1 MSHPA
6 IENNT
11 LFAFEPLFLVNEE
24 GRPLFIPIIKATY
37 CIQEGTRLSLAEKQV
52 PVNVAGE
59 YWGEPERS
67 SYKYEPETAFI
78 KTATDIVLIGHAYAP
93 KPRVAEMDVSLSVG
107 PIKKV
112 VRARWRQILGKALRH
127 DLQDQTRTVRAHP
140 IDL

>member
-6 IENNT
+6 IKNNT

-24 GRPLFIPIIKATY
+24 GRPLFTSIIKATY

-67 SYKYEPETAFI
+67 SYKCEPETGFI

-93 KPRVAEMDVSLSVG
+93 KPRVAE
-107 PIKKV
+107 
-112 VRARWRQILGKALRH
+112 
-127 DLQDQTRTVRAHP
+127 
-140 IDL
+140 